1 MPKPIAIYTGY
12 MIRYPLGGHVL
23 SELQNIVGLQRLGYD
38 VIYVEESGGN
48 WPSCYDPVR
57 NTMTTDPTYGLG
69 EVRRVLRPYD
79 IDHRVCFLDASGRY
93 HGLNAATLRELC
105 RQSTMLF
112 GHSRVTWLE
121 EFRECRTRVFIDT
134 DPAITQFELVE
145 HPRASGSGYVSP
157 HDFDFCFTIGE
168 RIGKPDCPIPT
179 AGLRWLPTRWPLVP
193 ELVPVR
199 FTPDA
204 PRFTTVMSWSARGT
218 MTCGGVAY
226 GDKNAELL
234 KLLDLPQRTGPVFEL
249 ALAGGHDAK
258 ARLEQAGWVISD
270 SHAATRNLEAYL
282 DFIGRSRGEFSV
294 AKNVYVATRSGWF
307 SERTLAYLADGK
319 PAIVQ
324 DTGWSDII
332 PTGEGVFA
340 FCTADDIAS
349 AVEAI
354 AKDYRHHCKAA
365 RKIAEEYFNSDKV
378 FGALL
383 RQCDLPVVS

>member
-38 VIYVEESGGN
+38 VIYVEESGGD
-48 WPSCYDPVR
+48 WP
-57 NTMTTDPTYGLG
+57 
-69 EVRRVLRPYD
+69 LRPYD
-79 IDHRVCFLDASGRY
+79 LDHRVCFRDASGRY
-93 HGLNAATLRELC
+93 HGLDAATLRDLC

-157 HDFDFCFTIGE
+157 HDFQFCFTLGE

-199 FTPDA
+199 FTPQA

-226 GDKNAELL
+226 GDKNTELL
-234 KLLDLPQRTGPVFEL
+234 KLLDLPQRTGAV
-249 ALAGGHDAK
+249 GCGN
-258 ARLEQAGWVISD
+258 V
-270 SHAATRNLEAYL
+270 
-282 DFIGRSRGEFSV
+282 SV
-294 AKNVYVATRSGWF
+294 
-307 SERTLAYLADGK
+307 
-319 PAIVQ
+319 
-324 DTGWSDII
+324 
-332 PTGEGVFA
+332 
-340 FCTADDIAS
+340 
-349 AVEAI
+349 
-354 AKDYRHHCKAA
+354 
-365 RKIAEEYFNSDKV
+365 
-378 FGALL
+378 
-383 RQCDLPVVS
+383 